1 MVIIERLVGE
11 SLRLGDGM
19 RIKILS
25 VNGGNRVRL
34 GLEMEGERA
43 PAPPENPIATNPLDE
58 LGQVAENTLRAL
70 LVEDDPVHARLIQR
84 AIGLDKNVETVLVP
98 NGEAAIAYL
107 SEPAAGGH
115 RRADLV
121 LLDLHLPGVS
131 GFDVLRSLKADQ
143 KLRAIPV
150 VVLSSSDDDR
160 DISTC
165 LGAGA
170 NAFVTKALDYGELC
184 RSMLRIT
191 NFWRHTQ
198 RVIG

>member
-19 RIKILS
+19 RVKIIS
-25 VNGGNRVRL
+25 VTGGNRVRL
-34 GLEMEGERA
+34 GIEAETDQSVREGRTRSSHLPRHEGE
-43 PAPPENPIATNPLDE
+43 L
-58 LGQVAENTLRAL
+58 AENTLRAV

-107 SEPAAGGH
+107 SDPVGREQ

-131 GFDVLRSLKADQ
+131 GFEVLQSLKSNER
-143 KLRAIPV
+143 LRAIPV
-150 VVLSSSDDDR
+150 VVLSSSDNDR
-160 DISTC
+160 DISNC

-184 RSMLRIT
+184 RSMMRIT

>member
-25 VNGGNRVRL
+25 VTGDNRVRL

-43 PAPPENPIATNPLDE
+43 IAAPAAPMAQPLDA

-107 SEPAAGGH
+107 SDTEANEL